1 MHSYIAYIN
10 AAKQKG
16 IIKRSRKRTNI
27 FQFHHLVNPKLLLP
41 PSRPRSLSL
50 LLFDGEPGFL
60 LDPETTRAVPFAAG
74 LFVLDLFGSLSSL
87 RSIV

>member
-1 MHSYIAYIN
+1 M
-10 AAKQKG
+10 
-16 IIKRSRKRTNI
+16 KRFRKRTY
-27 FQFHHLVNPKLLLP
+27 FSQLLHLADPKLLLP

-50 LLFDGEPGFL
+50 LLFDGEPAFL

-74 LFVLDLFGSLSSL
+74 LLVLDLFGSLSSL